1 MSTTAAELLEIMEL
15 RLKMQKNGVT
25 NPPPSIKA
33 ITQSLVDKLS
43 ALPNDEK
50 IEIFVLEKKIGRYIR
65 SSTNEILAEIHFDE
79 NT

>member
-1 MSTTAAELLEIMEL
+1 MSTTALELLEIMDL
-15 RLKMQKNGVT
+15 RLKMQKSGLT
-25 NPPPSIKA
+25 NPPSSIKA

-43 ALPNDEK
+43 ALPVDEE
-50 IEIFVLEKKIGRYIR
+50 IEILVLEKRIGRYIR